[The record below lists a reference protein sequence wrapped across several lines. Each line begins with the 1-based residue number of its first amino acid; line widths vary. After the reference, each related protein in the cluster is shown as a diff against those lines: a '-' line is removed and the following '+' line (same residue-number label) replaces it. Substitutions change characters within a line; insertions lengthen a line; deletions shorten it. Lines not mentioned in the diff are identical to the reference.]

1 MYFDLVTVNICPYDR
16 SCSSSGLA
24 RVFSLQSFH
33 LNERFHLNDK
43 FSENVNTRKTLS
55 LLL

>member
-1 MYFDLVTVNICPYDR
+1 MYFDLVTVNTNLYY
-16 SCSSSGLA
+16 SSSGLA
-24 RVFSLQSFH
+24 RLLSLQSFH

-43 FSENVNTRKTLS
+43 FSENVNTWQQLS

>member
-1 MYFDLVTVNICPYDR
+1 MCFDLVTVNINLYY
-16 SCSSSGLA
+16 SFSGLA

-43 FSENVNTRKTLS
+43 FSENVNAWQALS